1 MTSTSY
7 QIEVNPQLPER
18 LERLEELAN
27 NLWYSWDR
35 STQGLFASLSH
46 RLWLATNHTPKAF
59 LKRADQKRLEAE
71 AENPVF
77 LGALNRVLSAYD
89 SYHEIPGLAHVHG
102 QSFRADDLIAYFCAE
117 FGFHESLPIYSGG
130 LGILAGDHCKAAS
143 DMGLPFIGV
152 GLLYRQ
158 GYFSQTLD
166 ADGQQQAIYADSD
179 FDDLPVSPVLD
190 AAGGELRIAI
200 ELPGRMVQAKLW
212 EVRVGHVRLI
222 LLDTWLA
229 ENADSDREITHRLY
243 GGNKTT
249 RIEQEILLGV
259 GGVRALAQL
268 GLKPTVWHVNEG
280 HAAFLILERIRA
292 LVSDSLPF
300 AAALE
305 AVAAN
310 TAFTTHTPVPAGHD
324 HFSEEMIRHYFSAW
338 CQELGLDCGIL
349 LALGAEPRQSD
360 FNMTALALRGSRHHN
375 GVSRIHGG
383 VSADICRYLWPQIPP
398 GENPMDYVTNGVH
411 LSTFMSQ
418 EWFDTFERYLGIGWQ
433 ERQTEPDNWRGIDEI
448 PNATFW
454 SIRQQ
459 LKSKMLKLV
468 RERIRAQHQ
477 RNQGSPAHLDRLLR
491 FVDPDNPNILTIG
504 FARRFATYKRA
515 ALLFHDLK
523 WLREII
529 SEAGRPVLF
538 LFAGKAHPADL
549 PGQEIIR
556 RIAQIARLP
565 EFEGR
570 ILLVEGYDLHLS
582 RSLVAG
588 VDVWLNN
595 PIYPLEASGTSGMK
609 AAMNGAL
616 NLSVLDGWWGEGYD
630 DGESEDGR
638 DCDCDAIGN
647 GWAIK
652 PAPAHLDETQ
662 RDAEEARSLYEILQ
676 DQVIPTYYRTG
687 PMGHSPQWVAMSKRS
702 IATIAPR
709 FNVTRMV
716 GEYVR
721 KYYAPA
727 AEYGRRYAADNF
739 AIARDVAQWK
749 TRVRAAWPG
758 VRLSRLD
765 QPERRLKF
773 GKALKI
779 EVAVQLNGLI
789 PSDVTLEA
797 LIGRPGVEIGS
808 GKLRRYPLQCTGST
822 DHGEALYILNLTPE
836 LCGRLEYR
844 IRIFPTHAALIHPF
858 ETGLMLWL

>member
-1 MTSTSY
+1 MTGTIY

-35 STQGLFASLSH
+35 PAQGLFASLSH
-46 RLWLATNHTPKAF
+46 PLWQATNHNPKAF
-59 LKRADQKRLEAE
+59 LKRADQKRLEAT

-89 SYHEIPGLAHVHG
+89 GYHEMPGLAHVHG
-102 QSFRADDLIAYFCAE
+102 QHFRDDDLIAYFCAE

-166 ADGQQQAIYADSD
+166 ADGQQQATYTDSD
-179 FDDLPVSPVLD
+179 FDDLPVSPVVD
-190 AAGGELRIAI
+190 AEGGELRVTV
-200 ELPGRMVQAKLW
+200 ELPGRTVQAKVW

-222 LLDTWLA
+222 LLDTWLP
-229 ENADSDREITHRLY
+229 ENSAFDREITHRLY
-243 GGNKTT
+243 GGDKTT

-259 GGVRALAQL
+259 GGTRALARL

-280 HAAFLILERIRA
+280 HAAFLILERIRSF
-292 LVSDSLPF
+292 VGGGLPF

-305 AVAAN
+305 AVAAG
-310 TAFTTHTPVPAGHD
+310 TVFTTHTPVPAGHD

-338 CQELGLDCGIL
+338 CQELGLDCATL
-349 LALGAEPRQSD
+349 LALGAEPGKGE

-383 VSADICRYLWPQIPP
+383 VSASICRYLWPQILPA
-398 GENPMDYVTNGVH
+398 ENPMDYVTNGVH
-411 LSTFMSQ
+411 LPTFLAP

-433 ERQTEPDNWRGIDEI
+433 ERQTEPVNWRGIAEI
-448 PNATFW
+448 PDATFW

-459 LKSKMLKLV
+459 LKAKLLKLV

-477 RNQGSPAHLDRLLR
+477 RNQGSPAHLDRLLK
-491 FVDPDNPNILTIG
+491 FVDPDNPNVLTIG

-515 ALLFHDLK
+515 ALLFHDPH
-523 WLREII
+523 WLRELICQTD
-529 SEAGRPVLF
+529 RPVLF

-556 RIAQIARLP
+556 RIAQMARRP

-630 DGESEDGR
+630 DSSEV
-638 DCDCDAIGN
+638 GN

-652 PAPAHLDETQ
+652 PVPPHLDEAQ

-676 DQVIPTYYRTG
+676 DQVIPAYYRTG
-687 PMGHSPQWVAMSKRS
+687 PMGYSPEWVAMAKHS

-709 FNVTRMV
+709 FNVIRMV

-721 KYYAPA
+721 KFYAPA
-727 AEYGRRYAADNF
+727 AESSRRYTTGDF
-739 AIARDVAQWK
+739 AVARDVAQWK
-749 TRVRAAWPG
+749 ARVHAAWPG
-758 VRLSRLD
+758 VRLLRLD

-773 GKALKI
+773 GNALRI
-779 EVAVQLNGLI
+779 EIAVQLNGLV
-789 PSDVTLEA
+789 PGDVTVEA
-797 LIGRPGVEIGS
+797 LIGRPGLVAGN
-808 GKLRRYPLQCTGST
+808 GKLRHYPLQCTGST
-822 DHGEALYILNLTPE
+822 HHGEALYTLDLTPE
-836 LCGRLEYR
+836 QCGRLEYR

>member
-1 MTSTSY
+1 MTGTVY

-35 STQGLFASLSH
+35 PTQGLFASLSYP
-46 RLWLATNHTPKAF
+46 LWEATGHNPKAF
-59 LKRADQKRLEAE
+59 LKRADQKRLEAT

-89 SYHEIPGLAHVHG
+89 GYHEMPGLAHVHG
-102 QSFRADDLIAYFCAE
+102 QPFRADDLIAYFCAE

-166 ADGQQQAIYADSD
+166 ADGQQQATYADSD
-179 FDDLPVSPVLD
+179 FADLPVSPVLD
-190 AAGGELRIAI
+190 AEGGELRIGV
-200 ELPGRMVQAKLW
+200 ELPGRTVQAKVW

-229 ENADSDREITHRLY
+229 ENSPGDREITHRLY
-243 GGNKTT
+243 GGDKTS

-259 GGVRALAQL
+259 GGTRALARL

-280 HAAFLILERIRA
+280 HAAFLILERIRG
-292 LVSDSLPF
+292 LVGGGLPF

-305 AVAAN
+305 AVAAG
-310 TAFTTHTPVPAGHD
+310 TVFTTHTPVPAGHD
-324 HFSEEMIRHYFSAW
+324 HFSEDMIRQYFSAW
-338 CQELGLDCGIL
+338 CQELGLDGATL
-349 LALGAEPRQSD
+349 LALGAEPGKSD

-383 VSADICRYLWPQIPP
+383 VSANICHYLWPQILPA
-398 GENPMDYVTNGVH
+398 ENPMDYVTNGVH
-411 LSTFMSQ
+411 LPTFLAP

-433 ERQTEPDNWRGIDEI
+433 ERQTEPANWRGIAEI
-448 PNATFW
+448 PDATFW

-459 LKSKMLKLV
+459 LKAKLLKLV

-477 RNQGSPAHLDRLLR
+477 RNQGSPAHLDRLLK

-515 ALLFHDLK
+515 ALLFNDPH
-523 WLREII
+523 WLRELICQA
-529 SEAGRPVLF
+529 ERPVLF
-538 LFAGKAHPADL
+538 LFAGKAHPADQ

-556 RIAQIARLP
+556 RIAQMARRP
-565 EFEGR
+565 EFEGHV
-570 ILLVEGYDLHLS
+570 LLVEGYDLHLS

-630 DGESEDGR
+630 EGDDDSGEV
-638 DCDCDAIGN
+638 GN

-652 PAPAHLDETQ
+652 PVPAHLDETQ

-687 PMGHSPQWVAMSKRS
+687 PMGYSAEWVAMAKRS
-702 IATIAPR
+702 IASIAPR

-721 KYYAPA
+721 KLYAPA
-727 AEYGRRYAADNF
+727 AEVGRRYAAGDF
-739 AIARDVAQWK
+739 TVARDVAQWK
-749 TRVRAAWPG
+749 ARVRAAWPG
-758 VRLSRLD
+758 VRLLRLD
-765 QPERRLKF
+765 QPEQRLKF
-773 GKALKI
+773 GNALRI
-779 EVAVQLNGLI
+779 EIAVQLNGLV
-789 PSDVTLEA
+789 PGDVTVEA
-797 LIGRPGVEIGS
+797 LIGRPGLTAGND
-808 GKLRRYPLQCTGST
+808 KLRRYPLQCTGGT
-822 DHGEALYILNLTPE
+822 QHGEALYTLNLTPE
-836 LCGRLEYR
+836 QCGRLEYR